1 LSVLRGA
8 VCLLLGAA
16 VAIGALAVHR
26 MLVPAGLVLALGTTF
41 GTAWWLRA
49 TVGRAAV
56 LYVAG
61 WLAVLV
67 VAVVGRPE
75 GDYVIANDIRG
86 WCMLAAALGLVVV
99 GLVSLAGG
107 GLRDT

>member
-1 LSVLRGA
+1 MSILRGG

-26 MLVPAGLVLALGTTF
+26 MLVPAGLVLAIGTTF
-41 GTAWWLRA
+41 ATAWWLRG
-49 TVGRAAV
+49 TVGRTMA

-67 VAVVGRPE
+67 AAVVGRPE
-75 GDYVIANDIRG
+75 GDYVIANDVRG
-86 WCMLAAALGLVVV
+86 WGMIAAGLGLVVV
-99 GLVSLAGG
+99 GLVSLAAGRP
-107 GLRDT
+107 RDT

>member
-1 LSVLRGA
+1 MSILRGGA
-8 VCLLLGAA
+8 CLLLGAA

-26 MLVPAGLVLALGTTF
+26 MLVPAGLVLALGATF
-41 GTAWWLRA
+41 ATAWWLRA
-49 TVGRAAV
+49 TVGRATV

-61 WLAVLV
+61 WLAVLA

-86 WCMLAAALGLVVV
+86 WTMLAAGLGMVVV
-99 GLVSLAGG
+99 GLVSLAGS
-107 GLRDT
+107 RASES

>member
-1 LSVLRGA
+1 MSILRGA

-16 VAIGALAVHR
+16 VAVGALAVHR
-26 MLVPAGLVLALGTTF
+26 MLVPLGLVLALGTTF
-41 GTAWWLRA
+41 ATAWWLRR
-49 TVGRAAV
+49 TVGRTAV

-86 WCMLAAALGLVVV
+86 WSMIAAGLGLVVV

-107 GLRDT
+107 RPRDT